1 MSDLG
6 STPEV
11 EEAPVDDG
19 VRLTPAVSPL
29 TRLHGLF
36 FVVLGALGLYA
47 AFALALD
54 KYKILEDPTF
64 VPGCDLNP
72 VLSCGSV
79 MMTEQGS
86 AFGFPNPLIGL
97 VAFAVVVTIGVL
109 LAGGVALPRWTIGG
123 LAVGSLLGVVF
134 VHWLAFQSMFRIG
147 ALCPWCLVVWAVTL
161 AIFVWSALL
170 AARTVPA
177 LRRPAQAVWSVRYAV
192 LVLWYLGFFV
202 TALVQFWYYW
212 RTLI

>member
-1 MSDLG
+1 MSDVDEVADHVV
-6 STPEV
+6 PES
-11 EEAPVDDG
+11 
-19 VRLTPAVSPL
+19 SPL
-29 TRLHGLF
+29 TRLHGWF
-36 FVVLGALGLYA
+36 FVVLGGAGLYG

-72 VLSCGSV
+72 VLSCGTV

-86 AFGFPNPLIGL
+86 VFGFPNPLIG
-97 VAFAVVVTIGVL
+97 VMAFAVVVTIGVL
-109 LAGGVALPRWTIGG
+109 VAGGVALPRWTVVG
-123 LAVGSLLGVVF
+123 LAVGSLAGVVF

-147 ALCPWCLVVWAVTL
+147 ALCPWCMVVWTVTL

-170 AARTVPA
+170 AARMVPT
-177 LRRPAQAVWSVRYAV
+177 LRRPAETLWSVRYAV

-212 RTLI
+212 RTLL